1 MTAPWLMCYASSL
14 RPWRCP
20 YLFVFF
26 RDWDCEAFTYLSPL
40 IWDFLYG
47 HVDDVTAGRSS
58 LCSGSVVCSRS
69 RAALVLLL
77 GLVPGGFRSL
87 GIFVWGCCTRLQPL
101 AVPPFGF
108 VVCFIGF
115 RRSHLFSDVDI
126 VMLQSTFVIFIL
138 FKPSDLLIRQDALA
152 LLESMLPVLRAALT
166 IFYFNRLARASGG

>member
-20 YLFVFF
+20 YLFLFF

-69 RAALVLLL
+69 RAALVLPL

-87 GIFVWGCCTRLQPL
+87 GIFVCGVVAPVFSPLQSRLSVSLYVSL
-101 AVPPFGF
+101 ASGEA
-108 VVCFIGF
+108 I
-115 RRSHLFSDVDI
+115 FS
-126 VMLQSTFVIFIL
+126 VMLI
-138 FKPSDLLIRQDALA
+138 
-152 LLESMLPVLRAALT
+152 
-166 IFYFNRLARASGG
+166 